1 MKEQKSKRKRRVINI
16 VKPKVKK
23 KRKSAAV
30 SFQETLKL
38 LSHDFSDLVDEK
50 KKPTDVRLMQRIA
63 LNVQHLYFD
72 AKRLK
77 DVPRYHDTAEHILL
91 TLTTPWG
98 APFVL
103 ETTLLDAAAN
113 LDFQNPKY
121 SDMHK
126 WLSGISRYGHHF
138 PQQILSMVE

>member
-1 MKEQKSKRKRRVINI
+1 MKKEKVKRKRSSDHIA
-16 VKPKVKK
+16 KPKAKL
-23 KRKSAAV
+23 KRKSTIV
-30 SFQETLKL
+30 SFHETLKVL
-38 LSHDFSDLVDEK
+38 NRDFTQLFSDK
-50 KKPTDVRLMQRIA
+50 KDPTDVRLMHRIA

-72 AKRLK
+72 AKQLK
-77 DVPRYHDTAEHILL
+77 KSEKYRAEAEHILV

-103 ETTLLDAAAN
+103 ETTLLDAATS
-113 LDFQNPKY
+113 LDVQNPKY

-138 PQQILSMVE
+138 PDQILSMVC